1 MFRRLSDRHFQD
13 LQRFAQENHLVS
25 TDGKA
30 YLSVEVPDS
39 HYVQHAMLRTI
50 FASSQ

>member
-1 MFRRLSDRHFQD
+1 MYFTTEYEQNLTSYVT
-13 LQRFAQENHLVS
+13 VS
-25 TDGKA
+25 YEGLTDGKA

-50 FASSQ
+50 FTFS